1 MTVVGL
7 SRLRPWDVAAPPA
20 QDYTEMAQ
28 IRIMQRNYAPPE
40 ALSSRLPVALP
51 AAGSIDCGGVFSRDS
66 SRQPALTAALKTLII
81 GVFVSALAAFAVTRS
96 PAFLQGTDFPDFYC
110 AARMLAAGHGH
121 QLYDADLQRQYQARY
136 SGRVGTLYI
145 HPPVEAVLYLAVAWL
160 PLRYAYLLWSL
171 LNLTFLGF
179 GVRRLAREIQ
189 LWDWRLSLV
198 FSLTFVPTLLCF
210 LQGQDSLLFLWLLIL
225 AFVALRSS
233 RGFAAG
239 CWLGLG
245 LFKFQ
250 LALPLVLVL
259 LVTQNKKVRTGLVQG
274 FSLVALVLAGLS
286 AAISGWSVFLIY
298 PKFLLHLK
306 AQPFAGIVPQVMAN
320 FRGLIY
326 FFFHS
331 DQSSGALLSLS
342 ILYAAALIMTL
353 LQWKKTGRDRNERDR
368 NNLDR
373 NSKDDFDLAFSNTVT
388 FALLVSY
395 HLNPHDLSLAL
406 LPVALL
412 LHSAS
417 PRTAGT
423 RTPANW
429 LTMGLLAIF
438 FLPPLH
444 LWALSAGL
452 YALVSLPLLALFL
465 SVAFLSRR
473 EEARAVN

>member
-1 MTVVGL
+1 
-7 SRLRPWDVAAPPA
+7 
-20 QDYTEMAQ
+20 
-28 IRIMQRNYAPPE
+28 
-40 ALSSRLPVALP
+40 
-51 AAGSIDCGGVFSRDS
+51 VF
-66 SRQPALTAALKTLII
+66 
-81 GVFVSALAAFAVTRS
+81 ALAAFAVTRS
-96 PAFLQGTDFPDFYC
+96 AAFLQGTDFPDFYC

-136 SGRVGTLYI
+136 AGRVGTLYI
-145 HPPVEAVLYLAVAWL
+145 HPPFEAVLYLAVAWL
-160 PLRYAYLLWSL
+160 PLQYAYLLWSL
-171 LNLTFLGF
+171 LNLTFLGV
-179 GVRRLAREIQ
+179 GVRCLAKEI
-189 LWDWRLSLV
+189 LPWDWRLSLGV
-198 FSLTFVPTLLCF
+198 SFTFVPTLLCF
-210 LQGQDSLLFLWLLIL
+210 LQGQDSLLLLLLVIF
-225 AFVALRSS
+225 AFADLRHDSGS
-233 RGFAAG
+233 AAG

-259 LVTQNKKVRTGLVQG
+259 VVTQSRNVRTGLVKG
-274 FSLVALVLAGLS
+274 FSLAALALAGLS

-306 AQPFAGIVPQVMAN
+306 AQPFAGVVPPAMAN

-326 FFFHS
+326 LFFNG
-331 DQSSGALLSLS
+331 DQSSGAVTSLS
-342 ILYAAALIMTL
+342 ILCAAALIMTL
-353 LQWKKTGRDRNERDR
+353 LGWKKMGQ
-368 NNLDR
+368 NND
-373 NSKDDFDLAFSNTVT
+373 NKDDFDLAFANTVT

-417 PRTAGT
+417 ARTSVA
-423 RTPANW
+423 RSAANW
-429 LTMGLLAIF
+429 ITLGLLAIF

-444 LWALSAGL
+444 LWALRSGI

-465 SVAFLSRR
+465 SVAFLPRR